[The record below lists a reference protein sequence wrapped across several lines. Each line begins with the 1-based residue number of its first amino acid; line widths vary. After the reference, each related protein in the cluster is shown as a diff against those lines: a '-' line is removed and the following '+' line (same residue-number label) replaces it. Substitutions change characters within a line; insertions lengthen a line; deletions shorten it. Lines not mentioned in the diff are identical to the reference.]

1 VGGLDARRHHGRQ
14 GDIHV
19 SRDGAPLLSLDM
31 LRTPRFAAA
40 RMRRGLSSSISWLA
54 SLWGSCCACDDENH
68 SEAWGGVVWVPL
80 SQGSPNSSATAPE
93 AEIQWILNE
102 TQKYHL
108 RVITV
113 TISTL
118 D

>member
-1 VGGLDARRHHGRQ
+1 MEPNSTTCA
-14 GDIHV
+14 
-19 SRDGAPLLSLDM
+19 
-31 LRTPRFAAA
+31 TNAA
-40 RMRRGLSSSISWLA
+40 STVEK
-54 SLWGSCCACDDENH
+54 ENH

-108 RVITV
+108 SVITV
-113 TISTL
+113 TTSTL